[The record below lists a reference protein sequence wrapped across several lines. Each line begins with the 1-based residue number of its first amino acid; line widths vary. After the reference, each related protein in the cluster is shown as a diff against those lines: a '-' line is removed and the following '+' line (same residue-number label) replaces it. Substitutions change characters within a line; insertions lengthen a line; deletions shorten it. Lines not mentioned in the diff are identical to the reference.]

1 MKTTITIIS
10 NGPRPIVYMIFFI
23 QEHTGGVIRFEHC
36 GDISTSN
43 KIVYV
48 GTIRM
53 VREKNKQNSRNVF
66 TIYRVRN

>member
-10 NGPRPIVYMIFFI
+10 NVPRPIVYIIFFI
-23 QEHTGGVIRFEHC
+23 QKQTGDVIRFQHC
-36 GDISTSN
+36 RDTSTSSR
-43 KIVYV
+43 IVYV

-53 VREKNKQNSRNVF
+53 AREKDKQNLKNIF